1 MKCEICGNE
10 IRRTLLGKIVGTVIY
25 DEKGKKHYICN
36 ECQSKYSKEEIL
48 KLLSKNKK

>member
-10 IRRTLLGKIVGTVIY
+10 IRTTYLNKLVGTVVY

-48 KLLSKNKK
+48 KLLKAKKK